1 MSQGEVRPAS
11 KTGARGEVLEWLQSV
26 SPEKEN
32 VPVTNTTL
40 PQKRPR
46 HEENEFVKGA
56 RIGSADTADEIEP
69 EKRRNMSTLNHLM
82 WNQIDKESRKAGK
95 NILRT

>member
-11 KTGARGEVLEWLQSV
+11 KTGARGEALEWLQSV
-26 SPEKEN
+26 SPENEN
-32 VPVTNTTL
+32 VPDTSTTS

-69 EKRRNMSTLNHLM
+69 EKTKKHVHA
-82 WNQIDKESRKAGK
+82 ES
-95 NILRT
+95 LDVEPD